1 MSNDQLDTG
10 SNESGENTFSKD
22 YVKQLRDE
30 AAGWRTKFREL
41 ESTTKNQTVEIELAN
56 RGIKAKPSWVEIAEG
71 QSIVEAVEAFIVEN
85 PQLSSK
91 SEPEPKEPSSQV
103 NVQRQIVQK
112 NLRKILIPE
121 HRQLTPPVNSTSN
134 PEVKDLN
141 KLLATRSLD
150 DAKNDPKSREQIRD
164 WYQSTLR
171 ERVY

>member
-103 NVQRQIVQK
+103 DVVNVQRQIPQ
-112 NLRKILIPE
+112 